1 MLTKWRCCF
10 KGNNKLNF
18 LEPPW
23 WRKERHPGGPVSPV
37 PSIKS
42 CVNSQWEGEFPSL
55 CHWLTISIKSTP
67 PSLSWP
73 PLLVQPRRRYS
84 PSLPALS
91 YVLLYFIPIVVDERA
106 YAFFYLWGMPSK
118 TAKLSN
124 PGLCSTDASG
134 PTLLSESG
142 CLIST
147 PDRSSGT
154 SADSR
159 IKAQLVRAG
168 PLTSPAPWACLPSSF
183 YSRRMMS
190 PAEMLPC

>member
-1 MLTKWRCCF
+1 MGGRVSFTLSLAHYI
-10 KGNNKLNF
+10 NK
-18 LEPPW
+18 
-23 WRKERHPGGPVSPV
+23 
-37 PSIKS
+37 IY
-42 CVNSQWEGEFPSL
+42 PSL
-55 CHWLTISIKSTP
+55 AFMAAFARTTP
-67 PSLSWP
+67 EKVFSQPSCA
-73 PLLVQPRRRYS
+73 LLC
-84 PSLPALS
+84 AA
-91 YVLLYFIPIVVDERA
+91 LLYPHCGRRA
-106 YAFFYLWGMPSK
+106 GLCLFYPWGTPSQ

-134 PTLLSESG
+134 PTLLSDSG

-154 SADSR
+154 SADSQ

-183 YSRRMMS
+183 YSRRMRS